1 MVNEYAQPGT
11 RVNLSAHI
19 DLHRCSLPSAVG
31 IQDTCAGGKKDERS
45 QICRSTRR
53 SRFGWLGV
61 GEHDTVRSDVQV
73 YGVCFQ
79 ARSPLAPHQQ
89 ASTSDARSLGP
100 RLNERASSLSDQAR
114 RAPSL
119 ARRPLPAHT
128 RFRVTPPFLFLRRPA
143 PPCVAAFPA
152 SPASP
157 IYTGPP
163 PGREKDRAAARLA
176 VPSVREEGVR

>member
-89 ASTSDARSLGP
+89 ASTCDARSLGP
-100 RLNERASSLSDQAR
+100 RLDERVSSNQAR

-128 RFRVTPPFLFLRRPA
+128 RFRVTPPFLFSRRPA
-143 PPCVAAFPA
+143 PPCVAASPA

-157 IYTGPP
+157 LHTGPP